1 MFIFMLKMG
10 LWSKVKG
17 VFGRIGHGI
26 KSGWDWLTTNRD
38 KIAQAAEAVSD
49 IIPGAAGDKIKQG
62 IAKGEQLYGRAEDI
76 MDKYGKYL

>member
-1 MFIFMLKMG
+1 MLNMG

-26 KSGWDWLTTNRD
+26 KGGWDWLTNNRD
-38 KIAQAAEAVSD
+38 KIAQAAEAVSE
-49 IIPGAAGDKIKQG
+49 IIPSAYGDKIKQG
-62 IAKGEQLYGRAEDI
+62 IAKGEKKNEKTADL

>member
-1 MFIFMLKMG
+1 MLNMG

-49 IIPGAAGDKIKQG
+49 IIPGAAGDRIKQG
-62 IAKGEQLYGRAEDI
+62 IAKSEQLYGRAEDI

>member
-1 MFIFMLKMG
+1 MLNMG

-26 KSGWDWLTTNRD
+26 KSGWNWLTNNKD

-49 IIPGAAGDKIKQG
+49 IIPGAYGDKIKQG
-62 IAKGEQLYGRAEDI
+62 ISKGEQLYGKADEL